1 MTFATSTSLLDWL
14 TLLATLVVIGCGVIA
29 IVAPATAAA
38 IVRAHRPVAIGVV
51 VLWGV
56 PLARWILVGALTGT
70 LRAAA
75 MTTFNVVRAAYGF
88 TLGYALTAAIAG
100 VAHFGHGRD
109 RLLLELAGG
118 FAGLLAFRTLLR
130 GTDGLRLYPKRPARP
145 LRAFSL
151 WLGTSTGALTE
162 HGHTAGIAPQR
173 EVALSVTDAAQNVV
187 ILGAIGSGKTTRAV
201 NPLLVQLLAQDCG
214 GLVFDIKGDFGGT
227 VAALASEAGR
237 AVRTIGPGHERMN
250 LLDGLT
256 PEVAASFLKSA
267 FLLSA
272 GRGDRFWVDTAA
284 ELCRNALGVLRYLPG
299 RYALDGL
306 YRYLFEPK
314 TREAWDCEVTDTLLS
329 LSLDAR
335 DRDERLLR
343 SYLAYHEDVFAHFEP
358 KVQSN
363 INAQVAQVLSPFNH
377 PDLVDAFCVESGTQA
392 RMEAVLD
399 GTVYLVALPLAL
411 YGLGAKAAYTFIKLR
426 FFNLMQRRRLE
437 KTWNQSRPVF
447 FLCDEYQEIV
457 SCAKD
462 GVSDLNFWDKSR
474 SSGCIGVISAQ
485 GVSSFYA
492 AIGDRDLADTV
503 LQNFRQTICFR
514 TEDRATIERMNFL
527 LGAVDVARISENVG
541 SSTTT
546 GHGGSS
552 SSAGYGL
559 SLQRQNVIT
568 PQLFRQLRQNDALA
582 LLSIGGNAYDDVLTM
597 PPVFT

>member
-1 MTFATSTSLLDWL
+1 
-14 TLLATLVVIGCGVIA
+14 
-29 IVAPATAAA
+29 
-38 IVRAHRPVAIGVV
+38 
-51 VLWGV
+51 
-56 PLARWILVGALTGT
+56 
-70 LRAAA
+70 
-75 MTTFNVVRAAYGF
+75 
-88 TLGYALTAAIAG
+88 
-100 VAHFGHGRD
+100 
-109 RLLLELAGG
+109 
-118 FAGLLAFRTLLR
+118 
-130 GTDGLRLYPKRPARP
+130 
-145 LRAFSL
+145 
-151 WLGTSTGALTE
+151 
-162 HGHTAGIAPQR
+162 
-173 EVALSVTDAAQNVV
+173 
-187 ILGAIGSGKTTRAV
+187 
-201 NPLLVQLLAQDCG
+201 
-214 GLVFDIKGDFGGT
+214 
-227 VAALASEAGR
+227 
-237 AVRTIGPGHERMN
+237 
-250 LLDGLT
+250 
-256 PEVAASFLKSA
+256 
-267 FLLSA
+267 LLSA

-314 TREAWDCEVTDTLLS
+314 TREAWDREVTDTLLTF
-329 LSLDAR
+329 SLDAR

-363 INAQVAQVLSPFNH
+363 VNAQVAQVLSPFNH

-411 YGLGAKAAYTFIKLR
+411 YGL
-426 FFNLMQRRRLE
+426 
-437 KTWNQSRPVF
+437 
-447 FLCDEYQEIV
+447 

-474 SSGCIGVISAQ
+474 SSGCIGVVSAQ

-559 SLQRQNVIT
+559 SVQRQNVIT

-597 PPVFT
+597 PPLFK